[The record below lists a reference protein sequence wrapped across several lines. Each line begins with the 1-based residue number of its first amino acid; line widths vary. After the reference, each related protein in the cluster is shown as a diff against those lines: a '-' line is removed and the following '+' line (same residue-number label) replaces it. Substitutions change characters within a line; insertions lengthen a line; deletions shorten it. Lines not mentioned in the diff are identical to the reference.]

1 MKRDFKSY
9 AALAVCLCLFS
20 TQFASA
26 QSQLEYQ
33 SAVKASEEAVT
44 SLASYNSFEPDGGG
58 NYEFVSCRDESY
70 NCESFCCND
79 CCECD
84 SCCGCC
90 SGSNGLL
97 CRPGQ
102 FFVAAEYLHVR
113 STFSESVAYLTQ
125 TQAVASG
132 TTILTNV
139 FTELEYDYEPSYRVY
154 GGYRLCDCGGVVQ
167 FGYTNFDS
175 SANAT
180 GIAQPD
186 TVVLAPDKVNSLSSG
201 TAVVVNSGVRAQSYD
216 LAFSKTIPLGCP
228 PNVPCGCQDTCCDD
242 TCCDECCCGGWCPG
256 WDITWSAG
264 IRYAEVDWNR
274 DHNQVDTTTQVVGNT
289 SSTVLDFE
297 GGGPR
302 WSLEG
307 RRYLGKKQHFD
318 LFLKGD
324 VSLLLGNIGIT
335 NTRAT
340 VVGGTP
346 IAINTTIFDSTQ
358 IVPVL
363 DIAAGGTAY
372 ITDRLT
378 ISGGYLFSA
387 WHDLGM
393 RDTFALLN
401 DPELQDP
408 TDITFDDANILGFDG
423 FFVRTEF
430 SF

>member
-1 MKRDFKSY
+1 
-9 AALAVCLCLFS
+9 
-20 TQFASA
+20 
-26 QSQLEYQ
+26 
-33 SAVKASEEAVT
+33 
-44 SLASYNSFEPDGGG
+44 
-58 NYEFVSCRDESY
+58 
-70 NCESFCCND
+70 
-79 CCECD
+79 
-84 SCCGCC
+84 
-90 SGSNGLL
+90 
-97 CRPGQ
+97 
-102 FFVAAEYLHVR
+102 
-113 STFSESVAYLTQ
+113 
-125 TQAVASG
+125 
-132 TTILTNV
+132 
-139 FTELEYDYEPSYRVY
+139 
-154 GGYRLCDCGGVVQ
+154 
-167 FGYTNFDS
+167 
-175 SANAT
+175 
-180 GIAQPD
+180 
-186 TVVLAPDKVNSLSSG
+186 
-201 TAVVVNSGVRAQSYD
+201 
-216 LAFSKTIPLGCP
+216 
-228 PNVPCGCQDTCCDD
+228 
-242 TCCDECCCGGWCPG
+242 DECCCGGWCPG